1 MIVRF
6 FKHEIVLM
14 FLLLFGYLF
23 RESFVLF
30 QDETIHPFPYYKK
43 VAINRQSWI
52 MMAGEYAIFAI
63 MSWVIYCRPVI
74 TSFYFRV
81 ALLLSCAEFIEFYLC
96 YNHRWFDTAFPIN
109 VTIFRFVILPIIIIY
124 YISKWKT
131 LQSRA
136 GQFG

>member
-14 FLLLFGYLF
+14 FLLLFGYIF
-23 RESFVLF
+23 RESFVAFDDYSL
-30 QDETIHPFPYYKK
+30 HPFPYNK
-43 VAINRQSWI
+43 AQEINRQSWI

-63 MSWVIYCRPVI
+63 LSWLIYCRPKI
-74 TSFYFRV
+74 TSFYYQV

-96 YNHRWFDTAFPIN
+96 YNHRWFDIEFPIN
-109 VTIFRFVILPIIIIY
+109 VTIIRFIILPFLIVY
-124 YISKWKT
+124 YIVQWKT
-131 LQSRA
+131 LQYRD